1 MNAWKYE
8 IISRVEQDI
17 SFALPVTREI
27 SLSTLEI
34 YFIFPHIYALFSI
47 YLLFYLNTLQQFK

>member
-17 SFALPVTREI
+17 SLV
-27 SLSTLEI
+27 I
-34 YFIFPHIYALFSI
+34 YNS
-47 YLLFYLNTLQQFK
+47 YLWLNRC